1 MNIKKNNAL
10 VLSIVHTLAFAC
22 VLSVFSCKTVPT
34 EIPAKASEAELLQ
47 LGQTAID
54 EGNYKAA
61 EFYYK
66 AVIAVYGENKASSV
80 IAEYEIAHMKIKRKN
95 YKEAKPAL
103 EKILLYYDDPQL
115 QDTLSPEYKKLA
127 QIDLEKCEPKSKNA
141 QK

>member
-1 MNIKKNNAL
+1 
-10 VLSIVHTLAFAC
+10 
-22 VLSVFSCKTVPT
+22 
-34 EIPAKASEAELLQ
+34 
-47 LGQTAID
+47 
-54 EGNYKAA
+54 
-61 EFYYK
+61 
-66 AVIAVYGENKASSV
+66 
-80 IAEYEIAHMKIKRKN
+80 MKIKRKN

>member
-1 MNIKKNNAL
+1 M
-10 VLSIVHTLAFAC
+10 
-22 VLSVFSCKTVPT
+22 PT